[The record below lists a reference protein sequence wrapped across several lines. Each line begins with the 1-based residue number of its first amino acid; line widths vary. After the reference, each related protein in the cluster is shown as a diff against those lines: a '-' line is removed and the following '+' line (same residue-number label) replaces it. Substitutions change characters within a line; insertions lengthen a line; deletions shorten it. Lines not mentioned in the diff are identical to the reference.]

1 MYFVMDPHRLAL
13 TARVA
18 NEELRRHEGI
28 ERHGDPREDAYQ
40 QWPLTTP
47 PDL

>member
-1 MYFVMDPHRLAL
+1 MGPHTLAL
-13 TARVA
+13 TSRVA

-40 QWPLTTP
+40 QWPLTILP
-47 PDL
+47 NP